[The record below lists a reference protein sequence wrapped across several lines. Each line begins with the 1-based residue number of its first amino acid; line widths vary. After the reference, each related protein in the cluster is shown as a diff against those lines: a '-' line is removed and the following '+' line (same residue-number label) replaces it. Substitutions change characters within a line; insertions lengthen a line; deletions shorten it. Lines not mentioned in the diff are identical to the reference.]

1 MTDYTRSS
9 GNVFKDLGLPSS
21 DERLAKAKLAYKINR
36 LIADQEMSQ
45 KKTANFLGI
54 SRSKVTELRNGR
66 LKGFTIDDL
75 FSLLEKLDPPSPTQ
89 RRINKSVKDHEA
101 FGMWRDRKDM
111 TDVDAYV
118 RNSRKV

>member
-1 MTDYTRSS
+1 MADYTLSS

-36 LIADQEMSQ
+36 LIADQGMSQ
-45 KKTANFLGI
+45 KKAADFLGI
-54 SRSKVTELRNGR
+54 SRSKMTELRNGQ
-66 LKGFTIDDL
+66 LKGFTINYL
-75 FSLLEKLDPPSPTQ
+75 FSLLEKLDPSSPT
-89 RRINKSVKDHEA
+89 RRRTNKSVKDHEA